1 MLTYRD
7 RASRLRE
14 KKLQHTL
21 EKKSQQ
27 GYMDADDYGSIPLP
41 KDYAYKPIP
50 NEGKEF
56 FYGPMGNAVNFAEM
70 LRCHPVYVDPLEIMC
85 GRCEEATIRLSIIF
99 SRVMTDNGFRSL
111 RTHFRQ
117 FRKTFDFNSP
127 TLIICKMPMKTIH
140 IM

>member
-70 LRCHPVYVDPLEIMC
+70 LRCHPVYVDTLEIM
-85 GRCEEATIRLSIIF
+85 
-99 SRVMTDNGFRSL
+99 
-111 RTHFRQ
+111 
-117 FRKTFDFNSP
+117 
-127 TLIICKMPMKTIH
+127 
-140 IM
+140 